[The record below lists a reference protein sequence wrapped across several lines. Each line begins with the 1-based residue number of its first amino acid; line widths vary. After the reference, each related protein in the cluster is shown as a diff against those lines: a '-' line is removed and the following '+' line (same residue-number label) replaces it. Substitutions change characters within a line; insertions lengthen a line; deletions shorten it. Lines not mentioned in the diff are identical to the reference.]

1 MEKFDIQKVA
11 SIKQAAVT
19 LYNVNKSTVDYD
31 EKSILDVIN
40 RAIAFLNVTLNKVER
55 ERVIKDVMMQCQI
68 RHSYE
73 GSMITDDYFH
83 KQWYSER
90 DKGEEF
96 FWNRYKNYLINE
108 KHFGLNIVNKLEQ
121 ETLEDLL
128 NYLGDPK
135 SLSSFLRRGLVIG
148 DVQSGKTSTYT
159 GLICKAADA
168 GYKVIILLTGTIE
181 SLRKQTQERI
191 EEGFVGANI
200 AKLEDGISAEF
211 RVGVGKDG
219 KPIMVTALT
228 SRENDFVGNTNKIL
242 TSIESNKVVLFVI
255 KKNTTVLKKLIEWL
269 KEINGDPTDKK
280 IHYPMLLIDDEA
292 DNASINTK
300 KEDENPTAVNR
311 SIRQLVDLFTQSN
324 YVGFTATPFA
334 NIFINP
340 KTTDEMEN
348 ADLFPENFIYCLPTP
363 SNYIGARRIF
373 CDDGDKLNSLVYIT
387 DAGMIEDDG
396 YSFYCTHKKE
406 WKGQLP
412 NSLTEAIYAFLLA
425 NAVRDLRNDT
435 TTHRSMLI
443 NMSRFVKVQQY
454 IKGQVEDIFDKVV
467 REIKFNISENVE
479 DFKNNEIL
487 CKLYKVWQDQFE
499 NQIEFT
505 WTDICSTLFNSISS
519 ILIKVVNSSRDSEK
533 IDYNKN
539 KEKGLRL
546 IAIGG
551 LALSR
556 GLTLEGLIVSYFFRN
571 TATYDVLMQM
581 GRWFGYRDNYDDLF
595 RIWIGAKSAS
605 WYAEISNATE
615 ELKKDM
621 ETMKELHRTPKDFG
635 IRVRNDS
642 QELGITASNK
652 MRTAVSRIIYEAYF
666 GKIVQCPYLLNEVQ
680 ANTYNQTLISNL
692 IQRAIKD
699 GAKKYQEGYKYL
711 IKDVKKEIIIELF
724 SKIKLFNFGKFDTK
738 DIHEFLMN
746 YNDELLDKWDIAI
759 MSGSGD
765 KSTFSNL
772 SVKFIERTCE
782 FGKNKISVSSRGQ
795 LMGPNDSAIG
805 LDEENKHK
813 AEKAFY
819 DDYKKIN
826 GKSFDKNKN
835 IPAKVYFEYL
845 DPKFKRNPL
854 IVVYLIQI
862 SKDSKTDQN
871 RDGKLDANTINN
883 FTPLVSLAMGIP
895 KSKYNI
901 SKISKYKV
909 NRIYAEEESEE

>member
-1 MEKFDIQKVA
+1 MDQFDIQKIA
-11 SIKQAAVT
+11 SVKQAAIT
-19 LYNVNKSTVDYD
+19 FYNLSKSTIDYD
-31 EKSILDVIN
+31 EKSIHDVIN
-40 RAIAFLNVTLNKVER
+40 RAIAFLNVTLNKAER
-55 ERVIKDVMMQCQI
+55 DRVDKDVMMQCQI

-90 DKGEEF
+90 EKGEEF

-108 KHFGLNIVNKLEQ
+108 KNFGLNVVNKLEQ

-135 SLSSFLRRGLVIG
+135 SQFNFLRRGLVIG

-181 SLRKQTQERI
+181 TLRKQTQERI

-200 AKLEDGISAEF
+200 AQLEDGIGAEF

-219 KPIMVTALT
+219 KPINVTALT
-228 SRENDFVGNTNKIL
+228 SRENDFIGNKNKIL
-242 TSIESNKVVLFVI
+242 TSIESNKIVLFVI

-269 KEINGDPTDKK
+269 TGINSNPIDKK

-292 DNASINTK
+292 DNASINTR
-300 KEDENPTAVNR
+300 KEDENPTAVNKA
-311 SIRQLVDLFTQSN
+311 IRQLVDLFTQSN

-340 KTTDEMEN
+340 ETTEEMEN

-387 DAGMIEDDG
+387 DAGMVEDDG
-396 YSFYCTHKKE
+396 YSFYCSHKKE
-406 WKGQLP
+406 WNGALP
-412 NSLTEAIYAFLLA
+412 SSLTDAIYAFLLA

-435 TTHRSMLI
+435 TSHRSMLVNI
-443 NMSRFVKVQQY
+443 SRFVKVQQY
-454 IKGQVEDIFDKVV
+454 IKEQIEEIFDKVV
-467 REIKFNISENVE
+467 REIKFNISTNAD

-487 CKLYKVWQDQFE
+487 CRLYKVWLDQFDG
-499 NQIEFT
+499 QIEFS
-505 WTDICSTLFNSISS
+505 WADICNVLFNSISS
-519 ILIKVVNSSRDSEK
+519 ILIKVVNSGKDSEK

-539 KEKGLRL
+539 KEKGLRI

-621 ETMKELHRTPKDFG
+621 EIMKELHRTPKDFG

-666 GKIVQCPYLLNEVQ
+666 GKVVQCPYLLNDVQ
-680 ANTYNQTLISNL
+680 ANMDNQNLVASIVKQAINNGSKVETYGN
-692 IQRAIKD
+692 
-699 GAKKYQEGYKYL
+699 KYL
-711 IKDVKKEIIIELF
+711 IKDVKKSSIIELF

-738 DIHEFLMN
+738 DIHEFLIN
-746 YNDELLDKWDIAI
+746 YDDNILENWDIAI
-759 MSGSGD
+759 MSGSGQNG
-765 KSTFSNL
+765 SFAGL
-772 SVKFIERTCE
+772 EVKYAERTCE
-782 FGKNKISVSSRGQ
+782 IGQNKISVSSRGQ

-805 LDEENKHK
+805 LDSKNKK
-813 AEKAFY
+813 FAEQAFY
-819 DDYKKIN
+819 DDYSEIN
-826 GKSFDKNKN
+826 GVPFNKEKN
-835 IPAKVYFEYL
+835 IPAKVYFEYI
-845 DPKFKRNPL
+845 KGERNPL
-854 IVVYLIQI
+854 LLVYLIQI
-862 SKDSKTDQN
+862 SSDSKIDPKIVEKFN
-871 RDGKLDANTINN
+871 
-883 FTPLVSLAMGIP
+883 PLISLAMGVP
-895 KSKYNI
+895 KSEYNV
-901 SKISKYKV
+901 SKISRYKV